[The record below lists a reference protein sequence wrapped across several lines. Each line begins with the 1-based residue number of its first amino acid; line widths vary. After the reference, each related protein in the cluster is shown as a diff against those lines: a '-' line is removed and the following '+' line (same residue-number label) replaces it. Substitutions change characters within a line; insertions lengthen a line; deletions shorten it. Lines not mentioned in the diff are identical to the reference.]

1 MSSKQSGKV
10 FGPAARQLKQLQSL
24 ANNKAENLKPAV
36 TNFNKNTTDTGFKL
50 DWTEQTVTKEEVF
63 MEYLI
68 FLRGLPLFIQ
78 NEQEKIIKTVRDKL
92 KIAQIEQ
99 SLETLDFTKLLH
111 KTEGNVII
119 EKLSAKLGQS
129 LR

>member
-1 MSSKQSGKV
+1 MSSKQTGKV

-24 ANNKAENLKPAV
+24 ANNKAGNPKPAM
-36 TNFNKNTTDTGFKL
+36 TNFNKNNPDTGFKL
-50 DWTEQTVTKEEVF
+50 DW
-63 MEYLI
+63 I

-111 KTEGNVII
+111 KTEGNFII

>member
-1 MSSKQSGKV
+1 M
-10 FGPAARQLKQLQSL
+10 
-24 ANNKAENLKPAV
+24 

-111 KTEGNVII
+111 KTEGNFII